1 VQADLAYLRKHYNSL
16 SDEALLDV
24 DRAELTEAAQQCYDE
39 ELKDRRL
46 SARSIT
52 EEPED
57 EDDSG
62 DLHVF
67 HDPEPDWADEAAC
80 VCSFLSSR
88 GRDSGSDAAS
98 VQSILENAGIPCYLT
113 SEKIEAAKEQRIET
127 RAMVPGNLGLLAH
140 EILDKKLYNLDVEAE
155 WKTYFETLSD
165 EELRE
170 ADTNKLF
177 CGLLDRIERV
187 TRAYNEEKSRR
198 GV

>member
-1 VQADLAYLRKHYNSL
+1 VPADIAYLRKHYNSL

-24 DRAELTEAAQQCYDE
+24 ERAELTEAAQQCYDD
-39 ELKDRRL
+39 ELKDRGL
-46 SARSIT
+46 SAPVA
-52 EEPED
+52 EEPEED
-57 EDDSG
+57 DDSG

-67 HDPEPDWADEAAC
+67 HDPEPAWADEAAC
-80 VCSFLSSR
+80 VCTFLSSR
-88 GRDSGSDAAS
+88 GRESGSDAAS
-98 VQSILENAGIPCYLT
+98 VQSILENAGIPCYLA
-113 SEKIEAAKEQRIET
+113 SQRIEATKEQRLET

-165 EELRE
+165 EELRD
-170 ADTNKLF
+170 ADTKQLF